1 MYILS
6 RSDCFLYSRRVV
18 MVPRVSG
25 KRLLLIESDLSMGP
39 GFARQGS
46 NLLSAPEKHHLFTS
60 LLLVTRYLYS
70 YHSQCLPCLSARVS
84 ISLSVCLDTRT
95 DFLSFMKKTSYTL
108 NSRAQFLSNPI
119 HLFIHSFSLVENGN
133 PETQEKNQESRI
145 KNQGEEARCTIKE
158 KETETE
164 NYQMF
169 GN

>member
-18 MVPRVSG
+18 VPRVSG

-70 YHSQCLPCLSARVS
+70 YHAQCLPCLSVEYLYL
-84 ISLSVCLDTRT
+84 SLFVWIQGLIFFFYEKDLIRIKLASAIPVKLH
-95 DFLSFMKKTSYTL
+95 S
-108 NSRAQFLSNPI
+108 
-119 HLFIHSFSLVENGN
+119 FIHSFIQAFEFLSLKMGIWKHRRRRRTRRGPNVRGRRKRNRKLSN
-133 PETQEKNQESRI
+133 VCN
-145 KNQGEEARCTIKE
+145 
-158 KETETE
+158 
-164 NYQMF
+164 
-169 GN
+169 

>member
-6 RSDCFLYSRRVV
+6 RSDCFLYSRRV

-70 YHSQCLPCLSARVS
+70 YHAQCLPCLSARVS
-84 ISLSVCLDTRT
+84 ISLSVCLDTRV
-95 DFLSFMKKTSYTL
+95 DFLLFTNTSHAL
-108 NSRAQFLSNPI
+108 NSRGQFQSNSI
-119 HLFIHSFSLVENGN
+119 YLFIHSSLQISLVENGN
-133 PETQEKNQESRI
+133 PETQENKTKKNQKRAKCPRRRKRNRKLS
-145 KNQGEEARCTIKE
+145 NVW
-158 KETETE
+158 
-164 NYQMF
+164 
-169 GN
+169 